1 MKVENVLDYCGSSV
15 VEVVMK
21 DDNYTRVATI
31 DYGMNVDT
39 EGCQKDDDRK
49 FYGTKVMLPSEIK
62 KLTIDFF
69 CNSTVETYKYKLV
82 QGIRIYCKVKKSK
95 WYKSHKASD
104 KEVTCHLPIINLLG
118 F

>member
-1 MKVENVLDYCGSSV
+1 MKVENILDYCGSSV
-15 VEVVMK
+15 VEIVMK

-69 CNSTVETYKYKLV
+69 CNSTVETYQYKLM
-82 QGIRIYCKVKKSK
+82 QGVRIYCKVKKSK
-95 WYKSHKASD
+95 
-104 KEVTCHLPIINLLG
+104 
-118 F
+118 